1 MESRICNALYMNHPA
16 VILILGAVLIFSYGL
31 VSRLAERSP
40 ITAPMVFVAIGI
52 LASPLVTGIL
62 SVKIDAGLVQIIA
75 SVTLVLILF
84 VDASTISVPSLIRER
99 RLPMRLL
106 LIGLPLT
113 MLFGSIAG
121 FLIFQ
126 DMKVWVVLL
135 MALILSPTDAALGQ
149 AVVTNPA
156 IPERIRRA
164 INVESGLNDGMAL
177 PPILVC
183 IAVLSEAG
191 TGDTGTH
198 YWINFT
204 LKQLI
209 LGPVAGI
216 IVGWLGGLIVDKASR
231 AGWMNET
238 YQRLSSAS
246 LAVIAYA
253 SAEAMHGNGFM
264 AAFFS
269 GLALGTRTPSVRER
283 IHEFAEAEGQQLAL
297 FIFLMLGLIMVP
309 LTIQYWDIRAWL
321 YAILSLTVIRMMPVA
336 LSLIG
341 SKLDRGSV
349 SFIGWFGPR
358 GIASILYMLIVV
370 GRIGKSGYEYMLS
383 VIVLTVLLSVFLHGI
398 SAVPLAHIYG
408 RYASKIGLMA
418 EENSTEKT
426 G

>member
-1 MESRICNALYMNHPA
+1 VNHPA
-16 VILILGAVLIFSYGL
+16 IILILGAVLIFGYGL
-31 VSRLAERSP
+31 VSRLAEKSP
-40 ITAPMVFVAIGI
+40 VTAPMVFVAIGI
-52 LASPLVTGIL
+52 IASPLVTGLL
-62 SVKIDAGLVQIIA
+62 SVKINAGLVQIIA
-75 SVTLVLILF
+75 SVTLVLVLF
-84 VDASTISVPSLIRER
+84 VDASTISVPSLIQER

-121 FLIFQ
+121 FLVFQ

-156 IPERIRRA
+156 IPEKIRRA
-164 INVESGLNDGMAL
+164 INVESGLNDGMSL

-183 IAVLSEAG
+183 IAALSETGAAHSG
-191 TGDTGTH
+191 TE
-198 YWINFT
+198 YWINFM
-204 LKQLI
+204 LKQMI

-216 IVGWLGGLIVDKASR
+216 IVGWFGGLLVDRASR
-231 AGWMNET
+231 EGWMNET

-269 GLALGTRTPSVRER
+269 GLALGTRTPAVRER

-297 FIFLMLGLIMVP
+297 FIFLMLGLILVP
-309 LTIQYWDIRAWL
+309 ATINYWDVRACI
-321 YAILSLTVIRMMPVA
+321 YAMLSLTVIRMIPVA
-336 LSLIG
+336 LSLTG
-341 SKLDRGSV
+341 SKLDRASV
-349 SFIGWFGPR
+349 NFIGWFGPR
-358 GIASILYMLIVV
+358 GIASILYLLIV
-370 GRIGKSGYEYMLS
+370 IGKIGITGYEYMLS

-398 SAVPLAHIYG
+398 SAVPLSKIYG
-408 RYASKIGLMA
+408 RYASKHGMMK
-418 EENSTEKT
+418 EEKAVN
-426 G
+426 

>member
-1 MESRICNALYMNHPA
+1 MDHPA
-16 VILILGAVLIFSYGL
+16 IILILGAVLIFCYGL

-52 LASPLVTGIL
+52 LASPLGIGIL
-62 SVKIDAGLVQIIA
+62 SVQINAALVQIIA
-75 SVTLVLILF
+75 SVTLVLVLF

-113 MLFGSIAG
+113 MVFGALAG
-121 FLIFQ
+121 FLIFP
-126 DMKVWVVLL
+126 DMGVWVVVL

-183 IAVLSEAG
+183 IAALSEAVAG
-191 TGDTGTH
+191 HTGTS

-216 IVGWLGGLIVDKASR
+216 LVGWFGGLLVDKAAR

-238 YQRLSSAS
+238 YQRLSSGS

-297 FIFLMLGLIMVP
+297 FIFLMLGLILIP
-309 LTIQYWDIRAWL
+309 LTIQYWDMLAWL
-321 YAILSLTVIRMMPVA
+321 YAILSLTVIRMIPVA

-341 SKLDRGSV
+341 SKLDWGTV
-349 SFIGWFGPR
+349 CFIGWFGPR
-358 GIASILYMLIVV
+358 GIASILYLLIVV
-370 GRIGKSGYEYMLS
+370 GRLGKTGYEYMIS
-383 VIVLTVLLSVFLHGI
+383 VIALTVLLSVFLHGI

-408 RYASKIGLMA
+408 RYASQKDTLTKSPHI
-418 EENSTEKT
+418 S
-426 G
+426 

>member
-1 MESRICNALYMNHPA
+1 MDHPA
-16 VILILGAVLIFSYGL
+16 IILILGAVLIFCYGL

-52 LASPLVTGIL
+52 LASPLGIGIL
-62 SVKIDAGLVQIIA
+62 SVQINAALVQIIA

-113 MLFGSIAG
+113 MLFGALAG

-126 DMKVWVVLL
+126 DMGVWVILL

-183 IAVLSEAG
+183 IAALSEAG
-191 TGDTGTH
+191 TGHTGTN

-209 LGPVAGI
+209 LGPIAGVF
-216 IVGWLGGLIVDKASR
+216 VGWFGGLIVDKASR

-269 GLALGTRTPSVRER
+269 GLALGTRTPAVRER
-283 IHEFAEAEGQQLAL
+283 IHEFAEAEGQQLVL
-297 FIFLMLGLIMVP
+297 FIFLMLGLILIP
-309 LTIQYWDIRAWL
+309 ATLPYWDVRAWI
-321 YAILSLTVIRMMPVA
+321 YAILSLTVIRMIPVA

-341 SKLDRGSV
+341 SKLDWGSV

-358 GIASILYMLIVV
+358 GIASILYLLIVV

-383 VIVLTVLLSVFLHGI
+383 VIALTVLLSVFLHGI

-408 RYASKIGLMA
+408 RYVSKHGLMA
-418 EENSTEKT
+418 KDKT
-426 G
+426 AA

>member
-1 MESRICNALYMNHPA
+1 MDHPA
-16 VILILGAVLIFSYGL
+16 IILILGAVLIFCYGL

-52 LASPLVTGIL
+52 LASPLGIGIL
-62 SVKIDAGLVQIIA
+62 SVQINAALVQIIA

-113 MLFGSIAG
+113 MLFGALAG

-126 DMKVWVVLL
+126 DMGVWVILL

-149 AVVTNPA
+149 AVVTKPA

-183 IAVLSEAG
+183 IAALSEAG
-191 TGDTGTH
+191 TGHTGTN

-209 LGPVAGI
+209 LGPIAGVF
-216 IVGWLGGLIVDKASR
+216 VGWFGGLIVDKASR

-269 GLALGTRTPSVRER
+269 GLALGTRTPAVRER
-283 IHEFAEAEGQQLAL
+283 IHEFAEAEGQQLVL
-297 FIFLMLGLIMVP
+297 FIFLMLGLILIP
-309 LTIQYWDIRAWL
+309 ATLPYWDVRAWI
-321 YAILSLTVIRMMPVA
+321 YAILSLTVIRMIPVA

-341 SKLDRGSV
+341 SKLDWGSV

-358 GIASILYMLIVV
+358 GIASILYLLIVV

-383 VIVLTVLLSVFLHGI
+383 VIALTVLLSVFLHGI

-408 RYASKIGLMA
+408 RYVSKHGLMA
-418 EENSTEKT
+418 KDKT
-426 G
+426 AA

>member
-1 MESRICNALYMNHPA
+1 MNNPA
-16 VILILGAVLIFSYGL
+16 IILILGAILIFGYGL

-40 ITAPMVFVAIGI
+40 ITAPMVFVAIGMI
-52 LASPLVTGIL
+52 ASPLGTGIL

-75 SVTLVLILF
+75 SVTLVLVLF

-126 DMKVWVVLL
+126 DMGIWVVVL

-183 IAVLSEAG
+183 IAALSETGATHSG
-191 TGDTGTH
+191 TD

-216 IVGWLGGLIVDKASR
+216 VVGWLGGLLVDKASR

-238 YQRLSSAS
+238 YQRLSSVS

-269 GLALGTRTPSVRER
+269 GLALGTRTPAVRER

-297 FIFLMLGLIMVP
+297 FIFLMLGLILVP
-309 LTIQYWDIRAWL
+309 VTIHYWDIRAWI
-321 YAILSLTVIRMMPVA
+321 YAVLSLTVIRMIPVA
-336 LSLIG
+336 LSLVG
-341 SKLDRGSV
+341 SKLDWPSV

-358 GIASILYMLIVV
+358 GIASILYLLIVV

-383 VIVLTVLLSVFLHGI
+383 VITLTVLLSVFFHGL
-398 SAVPLAHIYG
+398 SAVPLAHVYG
-408 RYASKIGLMA
+408 RYASKQDLL
-418 EENSTEKT
+418 TKVT
-426 G
+426 PH

>member
-1 MESRICNALYMNHPA
+1 MDHPA
-16 VILILGAVLIFSYGL
+16 IILILGAVLIFGYGL
-31 VSRLAERSP
+31 VSRLADRSP

-52 LASPLVTGIL
+52 IASPLGTGIL

-75 SVTLVLILF
+75 SVTLVLVLF

-99 RLPMRLL
+99 RLPIRLL

-113 MLFGSIAG
+113 MLLGSIAG

-126 DMKVWVVLL
+126 DMRLWVVLL
-135 MALILSPTDAALGQ
+135 MAFILSPTDAALGQ

-164 INVESGLNDGMAL
+164 INVESGLNDGMSL

-183 IAVLSEAG
+183 IAALSETGATHSG
-191 TGDTGTH
+191 TD
-198 YWINFT
+198 YWINFM

-216 IVGWLGGLIVDKASR
+216 VVGWFGGLLVDRASR

-238 YQRLSSAS
+238 YQRLSSVS

-269 GLALGTRTPSVRER
+269 GLALGTRTPAVRER

-297 FIFLMLGLIMVP
+297 FIFLMLGLILVP
-309 LTIQYWDIRAWL
+309 VTIHYWDIRSWV
-321 YAILSLTVIRMMPVA
+321 YAVLSLTVIRMIPVA

-341 SKLDRGSV
+341 SKLDWPSV

-358 GIASILYMLIVV
+358 GIASILYLLIVV

-383 VIVLTVLLSVFLHGI
+383 VIALTVLLSVFLHGL

-408 RYASKIGLMA
+408 RYVSKQNLA
-418 EENSTEKT
+418 TKATLS
-426 G
+426 